1 MAEDI
6 VTLFNELPLS
16 AIVISGLAYACW
28 NIYKDTQ
35 RGMNIIMETN
45 NQLAQNNAELVKTNS
60 EIATVNTQLSMLVND
75 IQDKVNIMFNN
86 MHKLMTI
93 AT

>member
-1 MAEDI
+1 MVKDI
-6 VTLFNELPLS
+6 ITLFNELPLS
-16 AIVISGLAYACW
+16 AVVISGLAYACW

-60 EIATVNTQLSMLVND
+60 EIASVNTQLSRIVND

-86 MHKLMTI
+86 MHK
-93 AT
+93 

>member
-1 MAEDI
+1 MVKDI

-16 AIVISGLAYACW
+16 AVVISGLAYACW

-60 EIATVNTQLSMLVND
+60 EITTVNTQLSRIVND

-86 MHKLMTI
+86 MQK
-93 AT
+93 

>member
-1 MAEDI
+1 MVKDI

-16 AIVISGLAYACW
+16 AVVISGLAYACW

-60 EIATVNTQLSMLVND
+60 EITTVNTQLSRIVND

-86 MHKLMTI
+86 MHK
-93 AT
+93 

>member
-45 NQLAQNNAELVKTNS
+45 SQLAQNNAELDEKNGNLLCIVGH
-60 EIATVNTQLSMLVND
+60 ELLY
-75 IQDKVNIMFNN
+75 
-86 MHKLMTI
+86 
-93 AT
+93 

>member
-6 VTLFNELPLS
+6 ITLFNELPLS

-60 EIATVNTQLSMLVND
+60 EIATVNTQLSRIVND

-86 MHKLMTI
+86 MHK
-93 AT
+93 

>member
-1 MAEDI
+1 MVEEV

-35 RGMNIIMETN
+35 AGMKIVMDTN
-45 NQLAQNNAELVKTNS
+45 NQLAQNNAKLVKTNA
-60 EIATVNTQLSMLVND
+60 EIATVNTQLSVLVND

-86 MHKLMTI
+86 MHK
-93 AT
+93 

>member
-1 MAEDI
+1 MVEE
-6 VTLFNELPLS
+6 VVPLFNELPLS

-86 MHKLMTI
+86 MQK
-93 AT
+93 